1 MIAIGDIHGDKLKN
15 LFPNHIELQF
25 NEINKVINY
34 GRREGEKHFAL
45 LGDLSENIRLSQEA
59 ECAFI
64 RFFCYWDG
72 KIELDVI
79 LGNHDF
85 AENSNHSLLPF
96 MEMQRA
102 GVFKTIRFHEKPYVN
117 KIDGVYHNFCP
128 YPFKEPVKNAVNY
141 GHFEVSGSLRDNGM
155 VIAKAHDVGEK
166 ENWIMGH
173 LHTPHTVGRVH
184 YTGTLY
190 QLNFGESM
198 PKSFSIL
205 NARLKGGKVKVEIER
220 IRTAP
225 AFRLINLV
233 IDSEKDLKKIEKNPL
248 YKYRLLTNVNF
259 ETERDILGEY
269 DNVVKMEGFKSKKEL
284 KALVEESFIEIT
296 EQKLEL
302 PSIVEELE
310 KYLVHEKKATP
321 KQVKRALEITKEIRQ
336 GK

>member
-1 MIAIGDIHGDKLKN
+1 MICIGDLHGDKLKN

-25 NEINKVINY
+25 NELNKAIHT
-34 GRREGEKHFAL
+34 GRKEGEKHFCF
-45 LGDLSENIRLSQEA
+45 LGDLSENIRLSQDA

-64 RFFCYWDG
+64 RFFCYWDS

-102 GVFKTIRFHEKPYVN
+102 GLFKTIRFHEKPHVA

-128 YPFKEPVKNAVNY
+128 YPFIEPVKNAVNY
-141 GHFEVSGSLRDNGM
+141 GHFEVSGSTRDNGT

-166 ENWIMGH
+166 DVWVMGH
-173 LHTPHTVGRVH
+173 LHTPHDVGRVH
-184 YTGTLY
+184 YTGTIY
-190 QLNFGESM
+190 QLNFGESL
-198 PKSFSIL
+198 PKYFSSIST
-205 NARLKGGKVKVEIER
+205 RLKNGKLKLDIER
-220 IRTAP
+220 IRVDP
-225 AFRLINLV
+225 AFKLINLV
-233 IDSEKDLKKIEKNPL
+233 VDSEKDLKKIDKNPL

-259 ETERDILGEY
+259 ETDLDILGKHP
-269 DNVVKMEGFKSKKEL
+269 NVVKMEGFKTKKEL

-302 PSIVEELE
+302 PSVQEELVRFLKE
-310 KYLVHEKKATP
+310 EKKATS
-321 KQVKRALEITKEIRQ
+321 KQIKRALSIAKEI
-336 GK
+336 KLP